1 MYLLLLY
8 REFTAST
15 SEREMDKIQDKEGEH
30 SKFQGSSSSV
40 VAVAIKGN
48 KKSKYVL
55 QWALKKFVPEGRIV
69 FKLIHVHAG
78 IKGVPT
84 PSKYMSFFLSS
95 G

>member
-1 MYLLLLY
+1 M
-8 REFTAST
+8 EI
-15 SEREMDKIQDKEGEH
+15 IQDEANENFKSMH
-30 SKFQGSSSSV
+30 SPSSV

-55 QWALKKFVPEGRIV
+55 QWALNKFVPEGMIM

-84 PSKYMSFFLSS
+84 PSNIFHFFFLPLPY
-95 G
+95 